1 MVMASLDGGFN
12 GVTASVVGG
21 AVVAAAVVAGAT
33 VVEGAVVVAG
43 AVVVGAAVV
52 AGAVVV
58 VGAATVGELREKS
71 WNAPKLAIAVATA
84 TIAGIFHA
92 AFLVGA

>member
-12 GVTASVVGG
+12 GANAFVVVG

-33 VVEGAVVVAG
+33 VVTGTVVVAS

-52 AGAVVV
+52 AGAAVV
-58 VGAATVGELREKS
+58 VGAAKVDELLEKN
-71 WNAPKLAIAVATA
+71 WNAPKLAIAVTTA

-92 AFLVGA
+92 AFLVGT